1 MNDSF
6 GDRMKRYETV
16 SQSKLMRRTP
26 TIIRLDGKAFHTF
39 TRGLPRPF
47 DASLHSALDRTT
59 ERLVNYIQGAVFAYR
74 QSDEISILLAD
85 WQTLETDAWFDGNVQ
100 KIVSVA
106 ASACTAFFAG
116 SFIHPKGVA
125 AMFDARVFNLP
136 FEEVANYFLWRQQDA
151 TRNSINSLAQSQFSH
166 KELQSKNVSQVQ
178 DMLMLQKGINWNDT
192 PTCFK
197 RGTCVYTD
205 DAGSRIDL
213 NIPIF
218 SADRNYIERYL
229 YHERSA

>member
-6 GDRMKRYETV
+6 GNRMKRYETV

-26 TIIRLDGKAFHTF
+26 AIIRLDGKAFHTF

-47 DASLHSALDRTT
+47 DSTLHDALDRTT
-59 ERLVNYIQGAVFAYR
+59 ERLVGFIQGAVFAYR

-106 ASACTAFFAG
+106 ASACTAFFSG
-116 SFIHPKGVA
+116 SFKHPNGTVG
-125 AMFDARVFNLP
+125 MFDARVFNLP

-151 TRNSINSLAQSQFSH
+151 SRNSINSLAQSEFSH
-166 KELQSKNVSQVQ
+166 KELQSKNVAQVH

-192 PTCFK
+192 PTRFK
-197 RGTCVYTD
+197 RGTCVTTD
-205 DAGSRIDL
+205 VETGNTIDTE
-213 NIPIF
+213 IPIF

-229 YHERSA
+229 